1 MPRNAAHDCRSMK
14 SHEFH
19 EDLID
24 AVEQEDDACETQS
37 ESAFEPGA
45 LLKELEA
52 RQDEVLRNL
61 SDLDRQICAV
71 LADLGVT
78 LDGNDEGGDTDYLTA
93 MRDSDSD
100 PEDFEESDDPVKQAA

>member
-1 MPRNAAHDCRSMK
+1 MPRNAAHDSRSIK

-24 AVEQEDDACETQS
+24 AVEQEDDACETQP

-52 RQDEVLRNL
+52 RQDEVLRSL

-78 LDGNDEGGDTDYLTA
+78 VDGNDDGGDTDYIFA
-93 MRDSDSD
+93 MRDTDSD
-100 PEDFEESDDPVKQAA
+100 AEEFEDDSEAPRRAA